1 MADSKQLDTYNYIPF
16 NTVVVDAWERL
27 PSTVKMYLNYIANE
41 KEDITDKNVDKYFT
55 KEELSKIAE
64 LAEKTENLAREGK
77 IDVRLGQEGDRK
89 GQVIDEGK
97 QGRLLNYTDRLTD
110 ELISRYSKV
119 NIPGLLPP
127 GKTFKD
133 LTVEERDEFVE
144 NPKVQKEARKIKDK
158 EIPFVSPLIDILKA
172 PALYNIKNTLGKFYY
187 GPPNL
192 AGERQITDKYDWHR
206 GKGKGS
212 RGEALRLFFSDPKDR
227 SLMKWIGETVASNVD
242 RSNPPKIDITVPPP
256 YKDGGWNFN
265 PRTGEYLYS
274 DDQRS
279 PSQNVGTPD
288 PGQGGDFSTTE
299 DEGYTSLDIGYR
311 GGGQISQGL
320 DNLYMNKRNEPKE
333 KLYHMMGFQDRQYG
347 GGLDDAYMTLSERRR
362 RSSAFADPDAT
373 SAFANGGLP
382 TIYRDVGG
390 GIGDDYA
397 LAAAEYEAAHGSTDP
412 GNVDPNE
419 GLYDSTPELAFGA
432 GQYVPPQKGDP
443 AQGNEP
449 LGYTNPLPTPFRST
463 NPNYLRYEA
472 QQKINRETQ
481 GRTPEEIAAG
491 AGNPFEPNMPYFT
504 GPSSIDV
511 QNFIVRQ
518 KAEAD
523 LAKAYAAKDQAI
535 ADIPDPTNPVEVHFA
550 KIGALGREAHKK
562 GDPDAVNYSNSI
574 LFEAAKMPG
583 GIKDVLDAAHRGEYG
598 QKAANLEIPQ
608 EVLNQ
613 ISRKAEDVNVAK
625 GLSLESIYRRR
636 SGGGLPM
643 VYRRE
648 GGGEFDEY
656 EDESISLT
664 TEELTPAATGPTGED
679 IDLYTGG
686 WSVANV
692 DKEGNISDEESA
704 NLAVI
709 DPATGKAQIQ
719 LGGPDLVAGTF
730 REPGIFDRFFGTKT
744 DKRGQIFDKDE
755 DTLIGMD
762 PNYYKKRLNKEGYT
776 QVEYTFLNDLISKGY
791 DINQAENILAQT
803 MATPGG
809 IQGMRDAF
817 YGGYSYGGPAGTL
830 QDLLERGTMKSLGI
844 EDILKKDLERR
855 AEDKYRKSISSEE
868 YPTEQEVSESF
879 LERIGLGGIADKLIE
894 ILSIQGEM
902 SPKTVTA
909 IKEILPERAKF
920 TPSGFEG
927 TAMDL
932 TIPLIGK
939 GLASMTD
946 TGKTVGTIEIGDL
959 TFNLNMTKD
968 GGRLSL
974 DTSSINTFDE
984 GNEDIRPIRRKK
996 DTEKTTED
1004 KKETTKKTSTSP
1016 SLRKKHIEDIKS
1028 YMSYTGKSVS
1038 ESKKDLNITDVS
1050 ITEEDF
1056 T

>member
-1 MADSKQLDTYNYIPF
+1 MRDSKIKLF
-16 NTVVVDAWERL
+16 
-27 PSTVKMYLNYIANE
+27 
-41 KEDITDKNVDKYFT
+41 
-55 KEELSKIAE
+55 
-64 LAEKTENLAREGK
+64 
-77 IDVRLGQEGDRK
+77 
-89 GQVIDEGK
+89 
-97 QGRLLNYTDRLTD
+97 
-110 ELISRYSKV
+110 ELIDDM
-119 NIPGLLPP
+119 N
-127 GKTFKD
+127 T
-133 LTVEERDEFVE
+133 TVDMEE
-144 NPKVQKEARKIKDK
+144 
-158 EIPFVSPLIDILKA
+158 
-172 PALYNIKNTLGKFYY
+172 
-187 GPPNL
+187 
-192 AGERQITDKYDWHR
+192 
-206 GKGKGS
+206 
-212 RGEALRLFFSDPKDR
+212 
-227 SLMKWIGETVASNVD
+227 
-242 RSNPPKIDITVPPP
+242 
-256 YKDGGWNFN
+256 
-265 PRTGEYLYS
+265 
-274 DDQRS
+274 
-279 PSQNVGTPD
+279 
-288 PGQGGDFSTTE
+288 
-299 DEGYTSLDIGYR
+299 
-311 GGGQISQGL
+311 
-320 DNLYMNKRNEPKE
+320 
-333 KLYHMMGFQDRQYG
+333 G
-347 GGLDDAYMTLSERRR
+347 GGLNDAYMTLSKRRR
-362 RSSAFADPDAT
+362 RSNAFAHPDAT